1 MLAVPT
7 VRAVRFGRPVK
18 GLAVRKDVGF
28 GQLMEAIDKELK
40 SWTTKTRRKMAVT

>member
-28 GQLMEAIDKELK
+28 GQLMEAIDKELDDEGLGGK
-40 SWTTKTRRKMAVT
+40 